1 MTRSKYGNRKVYADG
16 YTFDSQAEYRRYQQL
31 VLLERAGEIRNLRV
45 HPSYLLQ
52 PAFKAQGRAE
62 RAITYKADF
71 EYIDVVDRVEVVE
84 EVKGA
89 ETAVWKLKRKLFLF
103 KYHDW
108 ELRVI
113 AAKDV

>member
-1 MTRSKYGNRKVYADG
+1 MRSKYGNRKVEYAG

-31 VLLERAGEIRNLRV
+31 LLLERAGEIRNLEV

-62 RAITYKADF
+62 RAIEYRADF
-71 EYIDVVDRVEVVE
+71 EYFDVADEVVVVE

-103 KYHDW
+103 KFHEW